1 MHKDYA
7 IDVTQVREDFPIL
20 KTKVNSHPLVYF
32 DNAST
37 SQKPNSVIDAV
48 SDYYQRYNSNI
59 HRGVHELSE
68 LATEAYL
75 KAKEK
80 IATFINAESIDE
92 IVFTRGTT
100 ESINLVASSWG
111 RSNIAKGDSIIL
123 TEMEHH
129 SNIVPWQ
136 LLAKEKEGKLEYIGI
151 DNDGVLIEQDLE
163 ECLKRSPKLVGVT
176 QMSNVLGTINSVKE
190 IIKQAHKNGSKV
202 LVDGAQSVPH
212 MPVDVQELDCDFL
225 AFSGHKM
232 LGPTGIGILYAKREI
247 LELMPPYQGG
257 GDMIKEVHL
266 KESRWNDLPWKFEA
280 GTSNISGAIGLGNA
294 IDYLNNIGMY
304 NIMNYEKEYMKYIL
318 DNISRIDD
326 LTVYG
331 PRDAELRG
339 GIISFNIGDIH
350 PHDLATILNNEGI
363 AIRSGHHCAQPLMER
378 LGIPATSRASFYI
391 YNTINEADVFIKALD
406 KAREVFNL

>member
-1 MHKDYA
+1 LHKDYA

-190 IIKQAHKNGSKV
+190 IITQAHKNGSKV

>member
-190 IIKQAHKNGSKV
+190 IITQAHKNGSKV